1 MTFYVLYIYIMIMRE
16 ERAAEGHDG
25 QVRRVRDKVARSCA
39 VRWPDAHGDSQTL
52 PLQQHAFAC
61 SSVAGIG
68 GVNCASVFL
77 KGFTG
82 GGHMVVQV
90 LYRRLAHFAPASFAL
105 SQASRFA
112 RDLKEIKMTQAPG
125 LRKEI
130 FSLKPLLGQ
139 S

>member
-1 MTFYVLYIYIMIMRE
+1 
-16 ERAAEGHDG
+16 
-25 QVRRVRDKVARSCA
+25 
-39 VRWPDAHGDSQTL
+39 
-52 PLQQHAFAC
+52 
-61 SSVAGIG
+61 
-68 GVNCASVFL
+68 
-77 KGFTG
+77 
-82 GGHMVVQV
+82 MVVQV